1 MKKSCRSLA
10 CPENDGASLEV
21 RPGMPRNPMVRVL
34 VMTGA
39 VEAEGAVVGVVDDD
53 FCVIRDLTTKVEV
66 GTDVEAGIGF
76 TEGSAIGT
84 D

>member
-1 MKKSCRSLA
+1 MKKSHRSLA

-21 RPGMPRNPMVRVL
+21 WPGMLRNPMVMVL
-34 VMTGA
+34 VMTSV
-39 VEAEGAVVGVVDDD
+39 VEAEGAVVGMVDDD
-53 FCVIRDLTTKVEV
+53 FCMIRDLMTKVEV